1 MTSDSSN
8 SEQNDPCLMSRRAGS
23 RNESEVLI
31 NDQKCL
37 TLIDTGSDITTISDG
52 FYQHMNPKPELLNMS
67 DFKLNITGASG
78 SKLPYAGYFEAEIS
92 MSNVDHEPVTAPVL
106 VVPTT
111 GYSGQVSLIVGTNI
125 IGRIKSCISNNSN
138 ISVA

>member
-125 IGRIKSCISNNSN
+125 IGRIKSCISDNSN